1 MQTPTWPGIERP
13 DKMWA
18 KRKDTQPLQPLK
30 KATQAPATA
39 EVSIQA
45 AADIWGLALS
55 WEIKASALLACSSTL
70 LYINGTNEAAKIGL
84 DFVMFTSLIGC
95 RQLGGSMHPYAS

>member
-1 MQTPTWPGIERP
+1 
-13 DKMWA
+13 MWA
-18 KRKDTQPLQPLK
+18 KRKDTQPLQPLQPLK

-45 AADIWGLALS
+45 ADIWGLALS
-55 WEIKASALLACSSTL
+55 WEIKASALLASSRKL

-84 DFVMFTSLIGC
+84 DFVMLTSLIGC
-95 RQLGGSMHPYAS
+95 RQLGGSMHPKLAS